1 MADALSPK
9 GKLDLSAASDLHAA
23 FVAHPGG
30 DVVLDLAEVSQMGAL
45 CLQVCVSAAKTLQGQ
60 GHQLDIVNT
69 SDTVLAQ
76 LGAMGLT
83 PQTLAEGV

>member
-45 CLQVCVSAAKTLQGQ
+45 CLQVCVSAAKTLQAQ
-60 GHQLDIVNT
+60 GHQLGIVNT